1 MAKIA
6 PILLL
11 IALGLL
17 IIYGLDTMVASQSMK
32 IDETQ
37 PVDPEFSSIGFLPMN
52 EAVRGG
58 IFGGGAMIL
67 SLLGF
72 VIGRNDPSK
81 SISILLFINGGLIIL
96 GMIMVM
102 ALNVLE
108 SGEDVMKTV
117 GSTMLF
123 GGILIAL
130 GIIKIVVFDKRR
142 KKN

>member
-17 IIYGLDTMVASQSMK
+17 VVYGLDTMVASQSM
-32 IDETQ
+32 ETKD
-37 PVDPEFSSIGFLPMN
+37 VNIEPEFSSIGFLPLN
-52 EAVRGG
+52 EAARGG

-67 SLLGF
+67 SIIGF

-123 GGILIAL
+123 GGLLIAL
-130 GIIKIVVFDKRR
+130 GIVKIAIFDRRR

>member
-17 IIYGLDTMVASQSMK
+17 VVYGLDTMVASQSM
-32 IDETQ
+32 ETK
-37 PVDPEFSSIGFLPMN
+37 DANIEPEFSSIGFLPLN
-52 EAVRGG
+52 EAARGG

-67 SLLGF
+67 SIIGF

-123 GGILIAL
+123 GGLLIAL
-130 GIIKIVVFDKRR
+130 GIVKIVIFDRRR